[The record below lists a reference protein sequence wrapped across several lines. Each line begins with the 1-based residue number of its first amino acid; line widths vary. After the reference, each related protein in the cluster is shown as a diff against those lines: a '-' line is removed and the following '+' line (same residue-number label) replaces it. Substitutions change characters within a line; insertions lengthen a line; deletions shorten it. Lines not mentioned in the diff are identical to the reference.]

1 MLYKLAK
8 SVLFQMQPETAHH
21 LIMENLDWVTSF
33 GLHKL
38 LTHTPPEDPVEVM
51 GIRFP
56 NTIGLAAGMDK
67 DGERVSAF
75 GALGFGHVEIGTI
88 TPLAQP
94 GNAKPRCFRVIP
106 AEGIINRMGFNNE
119 GCDKVLKNLKSADA
133 FKLRGGVL
141 GINIGKNA
149 VTPIENAVSDY
160 RICLQKTY
168 AKADYIAVNISSP
181 NTKNLRTLQGDKPLC
196 ELLEALKTEREK
208 IMETQGLAYKPIAVK
223 LAPHL
228 DNDAILRAV
237 DHIVSYG
244 MDAVIATNLT
254 SVFTMTRACL
264 RPMIK
269 ARYGRIINMSSV
281 VAQMGN
287 AGQANY
293 AAAKAGII
301 GMSKSVA
308 QEVASRGI
316 TVNCITPGFIE
327 TDMTKALPEETRKAL
342 SERIPAK
349 RLGQTDDIAGAVLFL
364 ASDLAGYVT
373 GAVLPVNGGLFMG

>member
-1 MLYKLAK
+1 MQNFFTSESFAGRVALVTGATRGIGRAVAVALAECGAT
-8 SVLFQMQPETAHH
+8 VIGTA
-21 LIMENLDWVTSF
+21 TSEA
-33 GLHKL
+33 GAQS
-38 LTHTPPEDPVEVM
+38 
-51 GIRFP
+51 
-56 NTIGLAAGMDK
+56 IG
-67 DGERVSAF
+67 E
-75 GALGFGHVEIGTI
+75 ALG
-88 TPLAQP
+88 
-94 GNAKPRCFRVIP
+94 AKGRGIVLNVTD
-106 AEGIINRMGFNNE
+106 AEA
-119 GCDKVLKNLKSADA
+119 S
-133 FKLRGGVL
+133 
-141 GINIGKNA
+141 
-149 VTPIENAVSDY
+149 
-160 RICLQKTY
+160 
-168 AKADYIAVNISSP
+168 KAA
-181 NTKNLRTLQGDKPLC
+181 
-196 ELLEALKTEREK
+196 LEAVVAEFGRIDILVNNAGITRD
-208 IMETQGLAYKPIAVK
+208 MLAMR
-223 LAPHL
+223 LS
-228 DNDAILRAV
+228 DEDW
-237 DHIVSYG
+237 
-244 MDAVIATNLT
+244 DAVIATNLT

-342 SERIPAK
+342 SDRIPAK